1 MAGKN
6 WNNIDDTA
14 IPLSWAEM
22 SGEKD
27 VDSTIGGKTGENAI
41 RVTGS
46 FVELLNQSV
55 DSEDKYAIRGTFA
68 KVTTEENDQDV
79 DGKYSFP
86 GNRTDLEGENYPF
99 PTILTQKTKRGTSVN
114 VHYGAW
120 PLEGIFWRESRAT
133 MDIFEDMDLEQTD
146 DSNPPRALKTFYL
159 DSNLVGDDSLGKGL
173 TLNNGFTVEYSN
185 GDDKDDTAIAAV
197 SQQSDWSDG
206 FSEGVEISDGT
217 ETFVSASEAGDQCTD

>member
-1 MAGKN
+1 MSIWLVRTG
-6 WNNIDDTA
+6 IILTTRQF
-14 IPLSWAEM
+14 LSWAEM

-41 RVTGS
+41 RVTGN

-86 GNRTDLEGENYPF
+86 GNRTDLDGENYPF

-120 PLEGIFWRESRAT
+120 PLRVFSGEKAARPWIFSKTWIWRR
-133 MDIFEDMDLEQTD
+133 
-146 DSNPPRALKTFYL
+146 
-159 DSNLVGDDSLGKGL
+159 
-173 TLNNGFTVEYSN
+173 
-185 GDDKDDTAIAAV
+185 
-197 SQQSDWSDG
+197 
-206 FSEGVEISDGT
+206 
-217 ETFVSASEAGDQCTD
+217 

>member
-14 IPLSWAEM
+14 IPLNWAEM

-41 RVTGS
+41 RVTGN

-86 GNRTDLEGENYPF
+86 GNRMSREGENYPF
-99 PTILTQKTKRGTSVN
+99 PTILTENQAWNQRKCSLRCMAVGGYFLARKPRDHGYFRR
-114 VHYGAW
+114 HGFGAY
-120 PLEGIFWRESRAT
+120 R
-133 MDIFEDMDLEQTD
+133 
-146 DSNPPRALKTFYL
+146 
-159 DSNLVGDDSLGKGL
+159 
-173 TLNNGFTVEYSN
+173 
-185 GDDKDDTAIAAV
+185 
-197 SQQSDWSDG
+197 
-206 FSEGVEISDGT
+206 
-217 ETFVSASEAGDQCTD
+217 